1 MVEKAVS
8 KMVGEGED
16 VEGWEGNFPEGKMAK
31 RIFAERRR
39 WSALSTVLMLHLA
52 RVGRERVFA
61 THFVSLVTHDIPIY
75 CFPLS
80 DAQSASEE
88 YTTYACDG
96 DLLRLECPSE
106 ADVIRVTRANYG
118 R

>member
-31 RIFAERRR
+31 RIFAERR
-39 WSALSTVLMLHLA
+39 WSALSSMLMLHLA
-52 RVGRERVFA
+52 RVGRERLFA
-61 THFVSLVTHDIPIY
+61 AHFVTHDIPIY